1 MTGGVE
7 GGVDSDAAAAEA
19 ARQREIARQQAEA
32 AARAQAKAEAD
43 AAQAEGGTGD
53 VAQASAVSGPGDVPA
68 ETDPGFNEAVAADTA
83 GPNPASVD
91 ASGSYLH
98 GDPSMGPN
106 RSGDNGD
113 HDETPVAATGLA
125 SGMFT
130 ASKAIQSLTVSKDED
145 PRDTAEI
152 AAARAQ
158 LVAMRDAPE
167 GTYSAEVL
175 QQIDDELA
183 AYTALNDFDD
193 AKVAFNKGMQPL
205 PEQRAALERSYAKIA
220 NSDILQPEVK
230 LQMEAILFATSDEGM
245 AIQANLQ
252 TALAGIEATS
262 ADKVGASGHAGKNAR
277 HNQREALKAYQ
288 EAYAAYQEAVPPRLA
303 ATLPASASDYLAAHA
318 ADLATAGDTAG
329 AENTRMHAEAYFS
342 CYDKHSDVLIASATL
357 PKAQDTQAEAS
368 AFTQKLEKLDVHI
381 ATQAQLHQSRDD
393 MATALE
399 TLGNSDLGTLVDA
412 DAATQTLSELD
423 DAVMRYNDAMALN
436 EGDEGHL
443 STEQLL
449 ADTAER
455 YLTDGDFAAA
465 KTYLHRLQ
473 DHNPSSAPYV
483 ANRLQAVDAGI
494 AAYNS
499 EHADKDDDMLS
510 LAQSQLEALDKAYT
524 QEVKAFWSQ
533 DATNIGGVARD
544 QATRLGLGDQA
555 YRDAKQEAD
564 ARLAYLQEVTSAF
577 EAGDPDVSLYD
588 LNQARSEA
596 NKAVTHAIDLNTKG
610 DVKGA
615 EFSAAVAQG
624 VRDTSIAT
632 TVLVATGGAAGIG
645 AAGSMGLAA
654 AGKGLAAGGI
664 ASVAMTGASWAGHKM
679 HGLES
684 EFSLTREL
692 ATDGINI
699 ATSLAFAPGGVL
711 AGQAMNV
718 GTATAKQAALRAVTN
733 AAAEASIDGAGEAL
747 LTYGTTGDLKQ
758 AMTAG
763 TTSFASSAGVS
774 IATAGLGG
782 NAAEDMVGTQ
792 LQQFF
797 KQAGREATETGT
809 TAGATGGIV
818 YASTG
823 LTTGDWDMARD
834 QAYMAATNATIGSG
848 MTKGVMGQ
856 ASRIHQQEQ
865 AQQTALLGD
874 LAQLGADFNALP
886 PQMQLA
892 LLASGSEA
900 TNLMAVASAN
910 ESGLSQAHRT
920 AIATQAVDY
929 TPVAAEEE
937 PDEAGTELTP
947 GHELAT
953 DAEAAEGMSLEQ
965 EFALNAARQRLEAQ
979 WQQGRND
986 LAVAISGDVERAM
999 QTSEPVLQ
1007 FTDRSDGGIKNLASD
1022 RADRHQALGD
1032 VIHTIGRTG
1041 PEAEALMAHA
1051 RKQGMVIAV
1060 SRDLPYGAAYV
1071 AGDNA
1076 NNGYDTLLI
1085 SEDLSS
1091 KSPARQAEAIAHELK
1106 HAHNEGKHGEL
1117 YTPTPA
1123 AFRPADAADIATQQK
1138 AFADSA
1144 VAGFVANER
1153 EAHITGMRT
1162 AQSIDPDIA
1171 FSGYKKQIAAVL
1183 ESAADPQNLTAN
1195 ETAAID
1201 AIIRDHPDYKA
1212 EAAEL
1217 ATAASRTFADIY
1229 GTTDKPKLD
1238 THTPDANKK
1247 LVTQQPMADVPADR
1261 FTPPSDQKPLSK
1273 TSLPGG
1279 FDRQNGWINTP
1290 GQKIL
1295 PEYQVENIQALYLQ
1309 AHDFRH
1315 ALRDEYQSG
1324 GNVGVGRFDIQG
1336 LTTDPSFIVAHSLID
1351 RSDSPAL
1358 HTALPPDVDLVS
1370 MDSIWKGEPGG
1381 DTRFEVY
1388 AAPDYQGQ
1396 WRFPTHEGRVH
1407 HDGDDTDHSGYAVHV
1422 RKNDSE
1428 LKILSELDRRIQDQE
1443 LQDRIADKER
1453 TGNVVLYTEREPC
1466 LSCGDV
1472 VAQFQEKYPNIDITV
1487 IHTDDTTLY
1496 PTNAVNPEDALSAGQ
1511 YRVSGEGDRKQL
1523 EWVPRSRLPYTDDN
1537 NPFGPS
1543 KANAPRTVQ
1552 DIVDEKGGIA
1562 GDNAGVKLSADSAE
1576 LDKLVNIWETISTKP
1591 IPEEVK
1597 NNIHMMRRMVHLYEN
1612 NPNRKRDL
1620 MFKSHDLEA
1629 HGLPVPQNNLDY
1641 TGEIRGSVFETT
1653 AKHLRETGELPSFNQ
1668 IKKAVEIEQLDYDD
1682 HLETPLPSD
1691 DTIREWQAEAA
1702 EQVPTWFSETE
1713 PPYYLLHG
1721 EDALSPEELVAAYP
1735 NRVETEGNAAHQS
1748 AVDSANSTFYPDR
1761 VVQKWTDRAVNDV
1774 PKYYYDNLHAM
1785 QRMIKLYEDNP
1796 HAQHDL
1802 LFDDHDARAHAFP
1815 VPQNPL
1821 NKEGELRGAAFEKAS
1836 SHFIIHKTLP
1846 DFNTIKGAVLNEYSI
1861 LKPDPILEPDVP
1873 KLKKP
1878 TDDEIWQWMAE
1889 IQEQVPTW
1897 YTDTPYYLTH
1907 GKDAL
1912 SPEELAARYP
1922 QSKTVADIIAKN
1934 GGIAGDNNASRL
1946 SGTEGDEA
1954 GDIDVDAAIESTKA
1968 QLKLE
1973 DNLAIS
1979 RVARREKP
1987 LIPEDFQIV
1996 ATQKAQIVEQN
2007 GDYGVQTWFEF
2018 HDLAGNKV
2026 AQSDYAFAPKM
2037 AFLNH
2042 DAGQHRLSLGVKGYM
2057 KDGSGSVQIGPA
2069 ESIVHDSTLLKKDV
2083 NVHSKKGVMGFFS
2096 EGYFAP
2102 QMASEKI
2109 LNFSPNKHALS
2120 SDSDFVGE
2128 LTAIDQAFYSWLGLG
2143 QRSHFPD
2150 DLPAIMGKES
2160 FEFALSPASTQKLV
2174 RANMQ
2179 YASHK
2184 VREDTASLSE
2194 GHQLS
2199 KSAADKVAE
2208 FKEYRDFFKKLIEIG
2223 HPTDEGQTSEG
2234 NNIQV
2239 SQLDTIPL
2247 SNEILAQINPQKANT
2262 NCSHCAI
2269 AVDRYLSGEGIST
2282 ALPFEASG
2290 GEITRIENSYLDGSG
2305 QPIRFQEISA
2315 SADSNVLSEIAYSLE
2330 NAGHGTKGIINVQF
2344 NEGKNHTFNI
2354 VNLNGTIYLVD
2365 GQTGRKQ
2372 SIRSEDAEKG
2382 TLVSFIK
2389 EQFSDIRKLS
2399 VDDVAGEALN
2409 KIASDNIE
2417 SISFLNTSGARYLS
2431 EENNGPWN
2439 PALAKR
2445 LNRQNNREW
2454 QNFLTNPDNLDFTPQ
2469 LNRFLRDQDNNPAMT
2484 ELKTREIMAAFMA
2497 PDDSVSSEALLERRK
2512 AMLALITDNRGSKAF
2527 TDDIADMAAFTE
2539 AASMMVDDGL
2549 TLDDVLDILTS
2560 PNRSDK
2566 SHTET
2571 QTLGKVLDLGLNVQ
2585 TARVPL
2591 DRPLS
2596 DAEIREIT
2604 FSDTQA
2610 QMVRDLQTTIDG
2622 QPLLDALKTDY
2633 AFDPNEPGSR
2643 KRARDAA
2650 INAVREGWL
2659 DFELSMV
2666 SFDKLRQ
2673 SYAKED
2679 ASITDIADI
2688 PDDVMQQM
2696 QFPDRAI
2703 EGAFVLYKVKGE
2715 DTYKALPYMSL
2726 GGKGSVDGSK
2736 ILADLPND
2744 LEEAIFLHNHPF
2756 GDYQFYPQN
2765 GLSGDDTQKSG
2776 DIYALHSHYDIL
2788 KRRYGITPDIA
2799 TLGSIDSLTGVVTM
2813 LSIGNGV
2820 PADKQ
2825 GIPEVI
2831 ARNQTLPGSVYV
2843 GNRPLSRAFDTQDVV
2858 SDTFGGN
2865 DYGLRKTGYQN
2876 GFQELIAQGIQNKA
2890 QAVGRYTSNSLRGY
2904 DVAAAAMLLRD
2915 DTQFTAD
2922 LKLNTNLQSGSD
2934 DFWPSVLAVVV
2945 SSKKAVTGEHLAA
2958 LKSLTTKLWSYSK
2971 TPEHNNYYHDTVCMQ
2986 RYMGTVTKTEV
2997 DLYNEAVANAKFI
3010 SEIETYYN
3018 SYIKPEIKLGEPLS
3032 PAAKGFL
3039 QGIYQAVQ
3047 DRRKELELAETPDMQ
3062 VSDAEFDQFKQDAQA
3077 GFLNQAIMTDAAFS
3091 DAVSPNQG
3099 GERGLEYQAFGRY
3112 IPRKVAEKIVR
3123 ARAAQA
3129 RAQHVEASRDK
3140 RHAQALE
3147 RNYKIE
3153 SRVEAQTR
3161 PADYVYSGEPYRPSA
3176 ENASWTRH
3184 FDLSSSRARRRVVQT
3199 DTTAS
3204 STSSQRMSYNRLA
3217 HVDGPDFIGLV
3228 QFTRALNAWQEQ
3240 HKFTKE
3246 ITIGNADKAKVNAFF
3261 DKYERQLSSD
3271 QFFAFQALKE
3281 EVLGTHSAPDAY
3293 DMHHRVIQIFQRAN
3307 TSGRSLEYEAFGLV
3321 TDNEKANTF
3330 NPYFSDLNPKA
3341 TAVDASKHT
3350 IGRALLLANVLDSI
3364 DTTLEYNARSSPEVS
3379 SIPTDLLASIAQSD
3393 DPANA
3398 AIRAAEQLRK
3408 NPNPDIKAYVQFLQ
3422 NGPARINPD
3431 EATTAQ
3437 RKQFGTH
3444 VRENYLDYTGH
3455 ALSTDSG
3462 PISVPEKYQMVG
3474 SLRGGFYALDGQLWL
3489 SSKSQAAHYL
3499 LLTGQASLKVAP
3511 WSIPSQTDHVIV
3523 PKTDAVL
3530 ANKVLGTGVS
3540 YTAYEARQVVER
3552 LGQAGVTAKV
3562 IARDMGIS
3570 FDFEKLDPKE
3580 IVRSSLP
3587 NDEVITTV
3595 RRFSD
3600 HTVSGDPL
3608 HTDVKPAKAIRKDT
3622 VYFADPKN
3630 QYHRRR
3636 SYQPH
3641 GAETLRKTPGL
3652 YPGAEAGPTPG
3663 IGRTRNYY
3671 EILPQPDTTADYLF
3685 IRAKT
3690 PEEKQAIFDQIVLF
3704 AAEANVMNVNN
3715 QGEVGLGYGINGLDS
3730 PLNNNPLQDFG
3741 YFKELGQFLFTKST
3755 SLSQRETL
3763 ARTVRSVAR
3772 LIKDQYGFEPNYDS
3786 YFLKHGY
3793 PMDIVNEYKRK
3804 TEIHHSNGTFKVE

>member
-342 CYDKHSDVLIASATL
+342 RYDKHSDVLIASATL

-1238 THTPDANKK
+1238 TNTPDANKK
-1247 LVTQQPMADVPADR
+1247 LVTQQAMYA
-1261 FTPPSDQKPLSK
+1261 
-1273 TSLPGG
+1273 
-1279 FDRQNGWINTP
+1279 
-1290 GQKIL
+1290 
-1295 PEYQVENIQALYLQ
+1295 EN
-1309 AHDFRH
+1309 
-1315 ALRDEYQSG
+1315 
-1324 GNVGVGRFDIQG
+1324 
-1336 LTTDPSFIVAHSLID
+1336 
-1351 RSDSPAL
+1351 RSDTPFSVIKGGYADQIGISNLASSPLPYARQDRAHHDMVELGYNQIRSLGHLKNLPPETPEALQRIANGGPVIAGDVDTIQNYL
-1358 HTALPPDVDLVS
+1358 HTL
-1370 MDSIWKGEPGG
+1370 
-1381 DTRFEVY
+1381 
-1388 AAPDYQGQ
+1388 
-1396 WRFPTHEGRVH
+1396 
-1407 HDGDDTDHSGYAVHV
+1407 
-1422 RKNDSE
+1422 
-1428 LKILSELDRRIQDQE
+1428 
-1443 LQDRIADKER
+1443 
-1453 TGNVVLYTEREPC
+1453 
-1466 LSCGDV
+1466 
-1472 VAQFQEKYPNIDITV
+1472 
-1487 IHTDDTTLY
+1487 
-1496 PTNAVNPEDALSAGQ
+1496 
-1511 YRVSGEGDRKQL
+1511 
-1523 EWVPRSRLPYTDDN
+1523 
-1537 NPFGPS
+1537 
-1543 KANAPRTVQ
+1543 KANAPEDQKYLFDGRLENVFSQMAENNQPASPQTQDYVTGLVDGLRYMEGTALAEALKLKGDRIINLPHEAVLIAHGEAVTQEGFTALHNYIHQATAASSLGKKVGPLHKELHDKILYKAEIGKPLPDDAMVNLLGFIGKVDEVAANHHGDAMPERVYLSKPTQGQIAIEGLASRQRADELTKPRYQAEGYKRNRVETNEHNPPFAPVDKAQYKDRIKAAEEEGREVTARDLWNADASAHPEGYLADFHPALLDDLHDINAGQNTRLPDNMVVQTFSDPHGTPQLQGELLNHFRDDIYRRMQAWEKRIEQDPRLQGVNVKEYYQKRPDVGQFEIDRILAENPDLQPQEIHTVFMGDSVDKGIDSAEAVKQILEFQNEFAHLPNAEFHKVTGNHEWWVIRALLFGRDGGNEKFAAMTGNTSKGNMSDEAGMKFFADWLGVRGGDVALTAFRDHPDFKLNLDGYDSTNPNDWSIYNPPKPISYRDALLQELKNNRLNLDIPEANNRIRAANERAHQQALEKVERGIALWHENPAAQ
-1552 DIVDEKGGIA
+1552 DAINPKNKDTAYSNLLLRNKETDLEWQRLKEEKIIDEGTNPAVQALHQEVNAHNQAAKEFYTGLNERFWELPQPVLDFFLEDQKPYIEFWDKDNPDAWGLTVTHGGIDPKLEPGTQKPFSYAWIREETTQSTNTIMGPDSGRPTKVAHGHTIARDARENPIEDSMDLGGFKLGQMTAKIYEGGNSQRIIIRPHPEPQNDQFIVQADGSVKRVPMEPDEIQQNPRDPQRIIFDFYENGLVDEKVWNAKTGTWDLVATELSVDLANDLQLRLREPEDIEPSRWDPRRLDNRSDQNSESRNAPFAGLQQSLNNLGAWFNRGQSENKTGSSEPPPANVADTQTLNDLAVGSDAKKKSDPEVRPKNVPPLDEANSDFQIQHPEMDTTELIKHVREKSDFETFDGLPQETQRFLADTGLSVKRDLSAPAGTRTYTPEEIA
-1562 GDNAGVKLSADSAE
+1562 TILEAAEPVLKQWEAMWHPDVLSELSISTTNPSAKPEGFENYKIEAQKDGKLILPYPENNISKANYLKSVAVSIAETQFRKMGLRDEALRAAIENVQSTFDFSADNPGVKASVVDASRRMHAEEVAKEANGDTVVADIAPNVRIFKNDKKDFANGLEFAQSISEPELRSDIAEFDTHHPGKLDAFLDVAREHGLSSSQAANLLPGYIDPDNDITLEDIKALASEYANTSMVPKPEDVDVSDLEDFRDMPHGDWYRMVKESAAQ
-1576 LDKLVNIWETISTKP
+1576 KLSKNDHSTKDTWGRRVAEMKETYDAA
-1591 IPEEVK
+1591 IASLVK
-1597 NNIHMMRRMVHLYEN
+1597 KDPVLSRHHAIKDDLDLRYNGPDILSRNPLVRNLLNTIRDNPDLTWKQVYDKFWDENFMVWGAIKDNEN
-1612 NPNRKRDL
+1612 NPANGVNARRDMAEYKAVNSMLERLFREDERSYKNDRIMNRPFDKHQNEFTPENKALALSIFEGPSDGIGSAPPNLPQDTMRARTQLINMQLDGAHQGKPWSYVEQNWQSLVHKEDRIQAADFFEQHAIKSEPEKFALTNYAKNHGKPLSDIIEQYSKAPESTDIDL
-1620 MFKSHDLEA
+1620 GTRND
-1629 HGLPVPQNNLDY
+1629 
-1641 TGEIRGSVFETT
+1641 
-1653 AKHLRETGELPSFNQ
+1653 LPSLRAETLIEGTLISKVIGKSKDINKELKRMESQTYEFVPFGSDKPEQYRVIFVPDNTAIHAYAINEAGHA
-1668 IKKAVEIEQLDYDD
+1668 IKIPRPIHIMPPEQRKAIRQGQHIEFDPGQQAAYEAEFQKTLPALEKTLNNGTFYFSEREYLMDPPSLMTRLLDYDQVRHEQDPANSITAKLNLLQSRYGAIPHYDVSTNPAQDNNQQWLARNDLSFYLPQRGAPDLEGYTMTDGVIENDATLESSDGRVRAAALREAIENPDNHRHETTMNTLYQYMQDYLDKTIQKLEEANVQPVMADRIDDAYHWQTNPLRYLQMKRSD
-1682 HLETPLPSD
+1682 HPD
-1691 DTIREWQAEAA
+1691 DTIRPDGYVEESGYVWDWKEW
-1702 EQVPTWFSETE
+1702 
-1713 PPYYLLHG
+1713 
-1721 EDALSPEELVAAYP
+1721 
-1735 NRVETEGNAAHQS
+1735 
-1748 AVDSANSTFYPDR
+1748 
-1761 VVQKWTDRAVNDV
+1761 
-1774 PKYYYDNLHAM
+1774 
-1785 QRMIKLYEDNP
+1785 
-1796 HAQHDL
+1796 
-1802 LFDDHDARAHAFP
+1802 
-1815 VPQNPL
+1815 
-1821 NKEGELRGAAFEKAS
+1821 
-1836 SHFIIHKTLP
+1836 
-1846 DFNTIKGAVLNEYSI
+1846 
-1861 LKPDPILEPDVP
+1861 
-1873 KLKKP
+1873 
-1878 TDDEIWQWMAE
+1878 
-1889 IQEQVPTW
+1889 
-1897 YTDTPYYLTH
+1897 
-1907 GKDAL
+1907 
-1912 SPEELAARYP
+1912 
-1922 QSKTVADIIAKN
+1922 
-1934 GGIAGDNNASRL
+1934 
-1946 SGTEGDEA
+1946 
-1954 GDIDVDAAIESTKA
+1954 
-1968 QLKLE
+1968 
-1973 DNLAIS
+1973 
-1979 RVARREKP
+1979 ARR
-1987 LIPEDFQIV
+1987 
-1996 ATQKAQIVEQN
+1996 N
-2007 GDYGVQTWFEF
+2007 G
-2018 HDLAGNKV
+2018 K
-2026 AQSDYAFAPKM
+2026 
-2037 AFLNH
+2037 
-2042 DAGQHRLSLGVKGYM
+2042 
-2057 KDGSGSVQIGPA
+2057 
-2069 ESIVHDSTLLKKDV
+2069 
-2083 NVHSKKGVMGFFS
+2083 
-2096 EGYFAP
+2096 
-2102 QMASEKI
+2102 
-2109 LNFSPNKHALS
+2109 
-2120 SDSDFVGE
+2120 
-2128 LTAIDQAFYSWLGLG
+2128 
-2143 QRSHFPD
+2143 
-2150 DLPAIMGKES
+2150 
-2160 FEFALSPASTQKLV
+2160 
-2174 RANMQ
+2174 
-2179 YASHK
+2179 
-2184 VREDTASLSE
+2184 
-2194 GHQLS
+2194 
-2199 KSAADKVAE
+2199 
-2208 FKEYRDFFKKLIEIG
+2208 
-2223 HPTDEGQTSEG
+2223 
-2234 NNIQV
+2234 
-2239 SQLDTIPL
+2239 
-2247 SNEILAQINPQKANT
+2247 
-2262 NCSHCAI
+2262 
-2269 AVDRYLSGEGIST
+2269 
-2282 ALPFEASG
+2282 
-2290 GEITRIENSYLDGSG
+2290 
-2305 QPIRFQEISA
+2305 
-2315 SADSNVLSEIAYSLE
+2315 
-2330 NAGHGTKGIINVQF
+2330 
-2344 NEGKNHTFNI
+2344 
-2354 VNLNGTIYLVD
+2354 
-2365 GQTGRKQ
+2365 
-2372 SIRSEDAEKG
+2372 
-2382 TLVSFIK
+2382 
-2389 EQFSDIRKLS
+2389 
-2399 VDDVAGEALN
+2399 
-2409 KIASDNIE
+2409 
-2417 SISFLNTSGARYLS
+2417 
-2431 EENNGPWN
+2431 
-2439 PALAKR
+2439 
-2445 LNRQNNREW
+2445 
-2454 QNFLTNPDNLDFTPQ
+2454 
-2469 LNRFLRDQDNNPAMT
+2469 
-2484 ELKTREIMAAFMA
+2484 
-2497 PDDSVSSEALLERRK
+2497 
-2512 AMLALITDNRGSKAF
+2512 
-2527 TDDIADMAAFTE
+2527 
-2539 AASMMVDDGL
+2539 
-2549 TLDDVLDILTS
+2549 
-2560 PNRSDK
+2560 
-2566 SHTET
+2566 
-2571 QTLGKVLDLGLNVQ
+2571 
-2585 TARVPL
+2585 
-2591 DRPLS
+2591 
-2596 DAEIREIT
+2596 
-2604 FSDTQA
+2604 
-2610 QMVRDLQTTIDG
+2610 
-2622 QPLLDALKTDY
+2622 
-2633 AFDPNEPGSR
+2633 
-2643 KRARDAA
+2643 
-2650 INAVREGWL
+2650 
-2659 DFELSMV
+2659 
-2666 SFDKLRQ
+2666 
-2673 SYAKED
+2673 
-2679 ASITDIADI
+2679 
-2688 PDDVMQQM
+2688 
-2696 QFPDRAI
+2696 
-2703 EGAFVLYKVKGE
+2703 
-2715 DTYKALPYMSL
+2715 
-2726 GGKGSVDGSK
+2726 
-2736 ILADLPND
+2736 
-2744 LEEAIFLHNHPF
+2744 
-2756 GDYQFYPQN
+2756 
-2765 GLSGDDTQKSG
+2765 
-2776 DIYALHSHYDIL
+2776 
-2788 KRRYGITPDIA
+2788 
-2799 TLGSIDSLTGVVTM
+2799 
-2813 LSIGNGV
+2813 
-2820 PADKQ
+2820 
-2825 GIPEVI
+2825 
-2831 ARNQTLPGSVYV
+2831 
-2843 GNRPLSRAFDTQDVV
+2843 
-2858 SDTFGGN
+2858 
-2865 DYGLRKTGYQN
+2865 
-2876 GFQELIAQGIQNKA
+2876 
-2890 QAVGRYTSNSLRGY
+2890 
-2904 DVAAAAMLLRD
+2904 
-2915 DTQFTAD
+2915 
-2922 LKLNTNLQSGSD
+2922 
-2934 DFWPSVLAVVV
+2934 
-2945 SSKKAVTGEHLAA
+2945 
-2958 LKSLTTKLWSYSK
+2958 
-2971 TPEHNNYYHDTVCMQ
+2971 
-2986 RYMGTVTKTEV
+2986 
-2997 DLYNEAVANAKFI
+2997 
-3010 SEIETYYN
+3010 
-3018 SYIKPEIKLGEPLS
+3018 
-3032 PAAKGFL
+3032 
-3039 QGIYQAVQ
+3039 
-3047 DRRKELELAETPDMQ
+3047 
-3062 VSDAEFDQFKQDAQA
+3062 
-3077 GFLNQAIMTDAAFS
+3077 
-3091 DAVSPNQG
+3091 
-3099 GERGLEYQAFGRY
+3099 
-3112 IPRKVAEKIVR
+3112 
-3123 ARAAQA
+3123 
-3129 RAQHVEASRDK
+3129 
-3140 RHAQALE
+3140 
-3147 RNYKIE
+3147 
-3153 SRVEAQTR
+3153 
-3161 PADYVYSGEPYRPSA
+3161 
-3176 ENASWTRH
+3176 
-3184 FDLSSSRARRRVVQT
+3184 
-3199 DTTAS
+3199 
-3204 STSSQRMSYNRLA
+3204 
-3217 HVDGPDFIGLV
+3217 
-3228 QFTRALNAWQEQ
+3228 
-3240 HKFTKE
+3240 
-3246 ITIGNADKAKVNAFF
+3246 
-3261 DKYERQLSSD
+3261 
-3271 QFFAFQALKE
+3271 
-3281 EVLGTHSAPDAY
+3281 
-3293 DMHHRVIQIFQRAN
+3293 
-3307 TSGRSLEYEAFGLV
+3307 
-3321 TDNEKANTF
+3321 
-3330 NPYFSDLNPKA
+3330 
-3341 TAVDASKHT
+3341 
-3350 IGRALLLANVLDSI
+3350 
-3364 DTTLEYNARSSPEVS
+3364 
-3379 SIPTDLLASIAQSD
+3379 
-3393 DPANA
+3393 
-3398 AIRAAEQLRK
+3398 
-3408 NPNPDIKAYVQFLQ
+3408 
-3422 NGPARINPD
+3422 
-3431 EATTAQ
+3431 
-3437 RKQFGTH
+3437 
-3444 VRENYLDYTGH
+3444 
-3455 ALSTDSG
+3455 
-3462 PISVPEKYQMVG
+3462 
-3474 SLRGGFYALDGQLWL
+3474 
-3489 SSKSQAAHYL
+3489 
-3499 LLTGQASLKVAP
+3499 
-3511 WSIPSQTDHVIV
+3511 
-3523 PKTDAVL
+3523 
-3530 ANKVLGTGVS
+3530 
-3540 YTAYEARQVVER
+3540 
-3552 LGQAGVTAKV
+3552 
-3562 IARDMGIS
+3562 
-3570 FDFEKLDPKE
+3570 
-3580 IVRSSLP
+3580 
-3587 NDEVITTV
+3587 
-3595 RRFSD
+3595 
-3600 HTVSGDPL
+3600 
-3608 HTDVKPAKAIRKDT
+3608 
-3622 VYFADPKN
+3622 
-3630 QYHRRR
+3630 
-3636 SYQPH
+3636 
-3641 GAETLRKTPGL
+3641 
-3652 YPGAEAGPTPG
+3652 
-3663 IGRTRNYY
+3663 
-3671 EILPQPDTTADYLF
+3671 
-3685 IRAKT
+3685 
-3690 PEEKQAIFDQIVLF
+3690 
-3704 AAEANVMNVNN
+3704 
-3715 QGEVGLGYGINGLDS
+3715 
-3730 PLNNNPLQDFG
+3730 
-3741 YFKELGQFLFTKST
+3741 
-3755 SLSQRETL
+3755 
-3763 ARTVRSVAR
+3763 
-3772 LIKDQYGFEPNYDS
+3772 
-3786 YFLKHGY
+3786 
-3793 PMDIVNEYKRK
+3793 
-3804 TEIHHSNGTFKVE
+3804 